1 MHKPN
6 KEMIFW
12 LDEFN
17 GRAKGGFFYRS
28 KIAIEIDDI
37 QTRFGLKVVGIR
49 LEEEGN
55 EPSWNVEFITEAQ
68 DDEEDS

>member
-17 GRAKGGFFYRS
+17 GKAKGGFFYRS

>member
-68 DDEEDS
+68 ENEEDS

>member
-49 LEEEGN
+49 LEEEGS

-68 DDEEDS
+68 DDEENS